1 MIGSYLVVSSFLY
14 KMKSLDSRKTSLRAV
29 LLSVEIPTL
38 IKKFDLVSIFLKI
51 SFPQLIDK
59 PIWHE

>member
-14 KMKSLDSRKTSLRAV
+14 KMESLDSRKTSLRAV